1 MAKKVTLSRPGS
13 TQLTPFRSIKYIF
26 KDQLDNLIYG
36 TIFSNKSVSD
46 SWYCQWL
53 YTPREDFEPRVLL
66 LNLDAN
72 NDADDDTGAEAGAEA
87 DDAANDD
94 RRSISS
100 FVQQL
105 QKVFINSIL

>member
-1 MAKKVTLSRPGS
+1 
-13 TQLTPFRSIKYIF
+13 
-26 KDQLDNLIYG
+26 
-36 TIFSNKSVSD
+36 VSD
-46 SWYCQWL
+46 NWYCQWL
-53 YTPREDFEPRVLL
+53 YTPREDCEPRVLL

-72 NDADDDTGAEAGAEA
+72 NDAVDDTDDDTDNYADDNANDDADDDTGAEAEA

-105 QKVFINSIL
+105 QKVFINSILSAHFFVHNSGLD